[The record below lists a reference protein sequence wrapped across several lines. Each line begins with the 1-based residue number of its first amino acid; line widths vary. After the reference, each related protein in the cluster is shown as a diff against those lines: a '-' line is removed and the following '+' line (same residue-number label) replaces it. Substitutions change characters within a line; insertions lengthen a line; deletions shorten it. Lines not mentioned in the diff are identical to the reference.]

1 MRNHYFSVT
10 HHKTI
15 IYFASTIMLMFA
27 ATISAC
33 KKENSEA
40 SKKDLETELL
50 TRLNQLREKGCTC
63 GTDIMPPAQK
73 VTWNTAL
80 EKTATLHA
88 EDMLNRNYFSH
99 ITPEGIPA
107 IQRSRQQGYAGTEV
121 GEVIAKNY
129 TSADEVIAGWLASES
144 HCKAMMDT
152 TYNEVGAGK
161 AGTYWVM
168 DLGRK
173 N

>member
-1 MRNHYFSVT
+1 MNNHSFLT
-10 HHKTI
+10 DKHKSI
-15 IYFASTIMLMFA
+15 WLAYLFMLMLGTF
-27 ATISAC
+27 IFSC
-33 KKENSEA
+33 KKERTA
-40 SKKDLETELL
+40 DVKTDIQAELL
-50 TRLNQLREKGCTC
+50 TRLNQIRKTGCTC
-63 GTDIMPPAQK
+63 GTDIMPPVQK

-88 EDMLNRNYFSH
+88 EDMLSRNYFSH
-99 ITPEGIPA
+99 LTPEGVPA
-107 IQRSRQQGYAGTEV
+107 VQRSRVQGYTGTAV

-129 TSADEVIAGWLASES
+129 NSAALVMEAWIASES
-144 HCKAMMDT
+144 HCKAMMDSA
-152 TYNEVGAGK
+152 YNEVGAGK